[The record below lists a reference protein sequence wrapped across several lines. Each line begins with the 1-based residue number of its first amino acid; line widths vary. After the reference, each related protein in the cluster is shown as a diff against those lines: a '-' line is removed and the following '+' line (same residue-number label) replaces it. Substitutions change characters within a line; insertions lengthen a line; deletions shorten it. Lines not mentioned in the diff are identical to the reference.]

1 MIPGWSQLQLG
12 LVAGLALLL
21 VIVGGVASCE
31 HNRARAEHQQRL
43 SVEMQLAA
51 AIDANASNQVTIGA
65 QQRALEEWRSLGVT
79 PEEAAIA
86 VASMSEIRGLV
97 AKLREAIEKAKEV
110 DRAKPDCAALLGASI
125 ERMCPGIAAGLRRAQ
140 DSHKDAAGGSA
151 RPSREAAP
159 SRAHEGLRTALPVPG
174 D

>member
-12 LVAGLALLL
+12 LVAGLILLLL
-21 VIVGGVASCE
+21 VVSGFAGCE
-31 HNRARAEHQQRL
+31 RRRANAEHQQRV
-43 SVEMQLAA
+43 SVEMQLGAA
-51 AIDANASNQVTIGA
+51 VDANASNQVTIGA

-86 VASMSEIRGLV
+86 VASMGEVLGLV
-97 AKLREAIEKAKEV
+97 AKLREEIEKAKER

-125 ERMCPGIAAGLRRAQ
+125 ERMCPGVAAGLRRAQ
-140 DSHKDAAGGSA
+140 DGHENRDGGSA
-151 RPSREAAP
+151 RPGREAARG
-159 SRAHEGLRTALPVPG
+159 RAHEGLRTALPVPG